1 MLTSLPVGGPD
12 GVPVTDPPGALLISG
27 ASGIEITVKAAE
39 GTVIG
44 VPYYWQDGVWQ
55 PLLGDATVAPRQVK
69 AIAAGVDIGHLA
81 FNKPATPL
89 WFAVLETGGG
99 TVSFCDIREADGT
112 ATLGL
117 QEVSGAGGGGGG
129 GDATAANQVIG
140 NASLAS
146 IDGKLTAPLSVTGPL
161 TDTQLRAS
169 AVSVTGPLTDAQLR
183 ATPVP
188 VSGPLTDTQLRAS
201 AVPVSAASLPLPT
214 GAATEV
220 TLAAAAAS
228 LSSLDGK
235 LANPMPVSAASL
247 PLPAGAATSANQA
260 TEIASLASID
270 SKLTSPLSVTGPLTD
285 AQLRATAVPVS
296 GPLTDAQLRASAVP
310 VSAASLP
317 LPTGAATAAN
327 QTNGTQLAQVSNGT
341 NSAGVLN
348 TAPVGT
354 EYGLLVRT
362 LGSTSAVITSIPY
375 SGLTAALVPVQAAYV
390 GGADS
395 NGLLRGFASNADN
408 DANPSAG
415 KMVTMPAVTKNT
427 APTWQNNK
435 VVPLWVDTSS
445 ALLMTSAAQGAAAAT
460 ASAWPIKITDGTST
474 SAVKAA
480 STAAAATDPAL
491 VVAVRPTVT
500 QPSTSTKTTFT
511 GISSSTSLQVFAS
524 TPAAK
529 GRKIYNSGTVVVYI
543 SEGSGAHTGQST
555 ASYEIAPGA
564 TWVMPIRFDG
574 APDWTGEVRA
584 IVGGSTNGSLVTTE
598 IT

>member
-1 MLTSLPVGGPD
+1 MGGPD
-12 GVPVTDPPGALLISG
+12 VVPVSDPPGTLFISG

-44 VPYYWQDGVWQ
+44 VPYYWQDSVWQ

-69 AIAAGVDIGHLA
+69 AIAAGVDVGHLY

-183 ATPVP
+183 A
-188 VSGPLTDTQLRAS
+188 
-201 AVPVSAASLPLPT
+201 
-214 GAATEV
+214 
-220 TLAAAAAS
+220 
-228 LSSLDGK
+228 
-235 LANPMPVSAASL
+235 
-247 PLPAGAATSANQA
+247 
-260 TEIASLASID
+260 
-270 SKLTSPLSVTGPLTD
+270 
-285 AQLRATAVPVS
+285 
-296 GPLTDAQLRASAVP
+296 SAVP

-362 LGSTSAVITSIPY
+362 LGSTSATITSIPY
-375 SGLTAALVPVQAAYV
+375 SGLTAAAVPVQAAYV

-408 DANPSAG
+408 DANPSSG

-427 APTWQNNK
+427 TPTWQNNK

-460 ASAWPIKITDGTST
+460 ASAWPVKVTDGTNTVTLANSVPT
-474 SAVKAA
+474 SSAYALPVRLTQPASSSSAMTQITGVTGSAFTTVFAA
-480 STAAAATDPAL
+480 NPNAQYRYIYNASDQTVYIGFASSPAGAYSFAINSRQTYEFPVRADGFCVWRGL
-491 VVAVRPTVT
+491 VVATLESPL
-500 QPSTSTKTTFT
+500 FT
-511 GISSSTSLQVFAS
+511 
-524 TPAAK
+524 
-529 GRKIYNSGTVVVYI
+529 
-543 SEGSGAHTGQST
+543 
-555 ASYEIAPGA
+555 A
-564 TWVMPIRFDG
+564 TLN
-574 APDWTGEVRA
+574 A
-584 IVGGSTNGSLVTTE
+584 TE
-598 IT
+598 IS